1 MFCIHCG
8 KDVPAEVRFCPYC
21 GTPVYDGVEKEV
33 SPDAAETPAA
43 PKTADAPV
51 YTAPVYTAP
60 AAPAPIPDL
69 PADVGK
75 PFHSGLATGI
85 VFTVLSLLTA
95 NALALVT
102 GILAIIFGG
111 IASGRR
117 KKGNMPSARSYAKAA
132 KALNIATIIL
142 WVLWIVLIV
151 GVFMVTYRLGME
163 LYRNGTIDKLATMSP
178 EEIERFLEQYS
189 YNGGSESLYDI
200 LQNGTNAFLSI

>member
-21 GTPVYDGVEKEV
+21 GTPVYDGTQNDE
-33 SPDAAETPAA
+33 APAA
-43 PKTADAPV
+43 PADATPV
-51 YTAPVYTAP
+51 YTAPVHTAP

-85 VFTVLSLLTA
+85 VFTVLALLTF
-95 NALALVT
+95 NFLALVT

-132 KALNIATIIL
+132 KALNIATIGL
-142 WVLWIVLIV
+142 WVLWLLLIV
-151 GVFMVTYRLGME
+151 AVFVFSYRVGMAM
-163 LYRNGTIDKLATMSP
+163 YQNGTLDRLADMSP
-178 EEIERFLEQYS
+178 EELEDFFEQYS
-189 YNGGSESLYDI
+189 YRYYSDSLRDT
-200 LQNGTNAFLSI
+200 LQNGTNLFPSI

>member
-21 GTPVYDGVEKEV
+21 GTPVYDGTQNDE
-33 SPDAAETPAA
+33 APAA
-43 PKTADAPV
+43 PADATPV
-51 YTAPVYTAP
+51 YTAPVHTAP

-85 VFTVLSLLTA
+85 VFTVLALLTF
-95 NALALVT
+95 NFLALVT

-132 KALNIATIIL
+132 KALNIATIVL
-142 WVLWIVLIV
+142 WVLWLLLIV
-151 GVFMVTYRLGME
+151 AVFVFSYRVGMAM
-163 LYRNGTIDKLATMSP
+163 YQNGTLERLADMSP
-178 EEIERFLEQYS
+178 EELEDFFEQYS
-189 YNGGSESLYDI
+189 YRYYSDSLRDA
-200 LQNGTNAFLSI
+200 LQNGTNLFPSI